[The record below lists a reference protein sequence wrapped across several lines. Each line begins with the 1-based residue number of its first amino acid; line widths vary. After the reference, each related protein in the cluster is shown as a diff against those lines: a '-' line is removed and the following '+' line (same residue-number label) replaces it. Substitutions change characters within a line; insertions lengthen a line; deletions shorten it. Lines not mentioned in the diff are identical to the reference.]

1 MTDARNERFGVLA
14 AVLAAV
20 LFGTAYPVTAIALRS
35 FQPLA
40 LGALIGTVALI
51 AMLVL
56 VGAGLV
62 ERPHVR
68 PLNAG
73 RIGRLA
79 VIGLFG
85 GIIFTAAINIAVGA
99 AGPTIT
105 SFIATLYAAI
115 VTILA
120 VPLLG
125 ERVRPLALASLV
137 VALVGTALLAGYNPV
152 GVSVVGTLMAFAAAI
167 AFALYLVLARR
178 WGPTYQFDGS
188 LLTLAILVGRGPVL
202 LLIELAREPGSIVP
216 ASPSPSPESLIA
228 LGYLVVGPNLIAQ
241 LAILASVK
249 RVPAQRTSA
258 ALLIIP
264 LVSAALAAI
273 LLGEVLAPVEIAG
286 AVLVLAGMAGA
297 SGVVEGLGRRRP
309 TTAATAAHA
318 TSAVGGDPD
327 PP

>member
-68 PLNAG
+68 PLNAA
-73 RIGRLA
+73 RLGRLA

-216 ASPSPSPESLIA
+216 ASPSPESLIA

>member
-68 PLNAG
+68 PLNAA
-73 RIGRLA
+73 RLGRLA

-178 WGPTYQFDGS
+178 WRPTYQFDGS

-216 ASPSPSPESLIA
+216 ASPSPESLIA